1 VKTYEITITVVTEGT
16 YREMDTDAK
25 WVADMLT
32 SKSPVYQQEAWVES
46 VEKVGDYDVRDPEP
60 YEWPAQPET
69 VVLPSVP
76 RDKMT
81 WLEWDALRLN
91 DIMILDPD
99 GFDRGARD
107 CMTRLYTLDEFLTRR
122 DSCTIMSTK
131 PWRTTED
138 DDDGWQER
146 DDEPFENREGDPAF
160 NGAFNKW

>member
-1 VKTYEITITVVTEGT
+1 MRTYEITITVVTEGT
-16 YREMDTDAK
+16 YREMNTDAE

-46 VEKVGDYDVRDPEP
+46 VEKVADFDVRDPEP
-60 YEWPAQPET
+60 YEWPKQDAVMICALPE
-69 VVLPSVP
+69 P

-99 GFDRGARD
+99 GFDRHERD

-122 DSCTIMSTK
+122 DHCTIMSTK
-131 PWRTTED
+131 PWRS
-138 DDDGWQER
+138 
-146 DDEPFENREGDPAF
+146 A
-160 NGAFNKW
+160 